1 MKKNVGIIDR
11 LIRIALAL
19 IIIVAGFYYQS
30 LWALVAIIPLV
41 SGLSGFCPL
50 YGAFGLS
57 TRSAADRENDKAFDF
72 K

>member
-1 MKKNVGIIDR
+1 MKKNVGILDR
-11 LIRIALAL
+11 AIRIVLAL

-57 TRSAADRENDKAFDF
+57 TCSVKDRDKAFDF